1 MIADE
6 LRSCMQM
13 LLLQQQELL
22 TLMKAID
29 TKLALPDPL
38 PQEEVWLTKAAV
50 MDLLCITRST
60 FFRRRQEC
68 NWIKKRIGRSWYYL
82 KSSVFDED

>member
-1 MIADE
+1 MLAEE
-6 LRSCMQM
+6 LRSCMQT

-22 TLMKAID
+22 TLMKAVD

-50 MDLLCITRST
+50 MDMLCITVST
-60 FFRRRQEC
+60 FYRRQQ
-68 NWIKKRIGRSWYYL
+68 NWERKKSGGTWYYL
-82 KSSVFDED
+82 KSSLL